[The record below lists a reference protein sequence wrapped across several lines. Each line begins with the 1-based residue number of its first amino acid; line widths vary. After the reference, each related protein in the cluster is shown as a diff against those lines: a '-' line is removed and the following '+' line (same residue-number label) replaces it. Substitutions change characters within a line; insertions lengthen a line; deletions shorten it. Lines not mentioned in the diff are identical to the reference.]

1 MAACSGAAVQSE
13 GMNEPFRLKPVVV
26 VLDVCRKGVAAVGDK
41 MAVAVEM
48 VGPVA
53 HDAAVRGAKR
63 LATGARWLTRPAPEM
78 NHAFICARIKAAR
91 AR

>member
-1 MAACSGAAVQSE
+1 
-13 GMNEPFRLKPVVV
+13 MNEPFRLKPVVV

-41 MAVAVEM
+41 IAVAVEM

-63 LATGARWLTRPAPEM
+63 LATGARWLIPLPLFTCVPSAMEQRRR
-78 NHAFICARIKAAR
+78 F
-91 AR
+91 